1 METTILKEQSNISSM
16 HSGNDLYNQVTIMIF
31 FILSTLS
38 LSAQNK
44 ILYHAYSPT
53 SSDYMITKWNI
64 SRDSFSQYQFYVE
77 ETVNNKGQVIQL
89 RFLEN
94 GIPCKDN
101 LCYLADIV
109 RFEYPNPSQIIE
121 TEYECD
127 GINPMNAL
135 FCEVNYK
142 TIYAIDNKCNILNAE
157 IEYFIDK
164 EAAIKAGIY
173 SGINDEG
180 IKIELDSFEEEKKNI
195 NLEENYASIRYYSKS
210 FAKYNG
216 KYPIH
221 KKHEEYWINK
231 AEKEDWYDRVE
242 TDEVIKCIKNN
253 RN

>member
-1 METTILKEQSNISSM
+1 MEATILKEQSNISSM
-16 HSGNDLYNQVTIMIF
+16 HSGNDLYTQAMIIIF
-31 FILSTLS
+31 FILCTLS

-64 SRDSFSQYQFYVE
+64 SRDSLSQYQFYVE
-77 ETVNNKGQVIQL
+77 ETVNNKGLVALL
-89 RFLEN
+89 RFLKN
-94 GIPCKDN
+94 GDPCKDN

-127 GINPMNAL
+127 GTSPMNGL

-142 TIYAIDNKCNILNAE
+142 TIYTIDQNYNIINAE
-157 IEYFIDK
+157 IEYYINE
-164 EAAIKAGIY
+164 EAAIKAGVY
-173 SGINDEG
+173 SSKNDKNL
-180 IKIELDSFEEEKKNI
+180 KIELDYFEEEKKNI
-195 NLEENYASIRYYSKS
+195 NLEENYANIRYYPKS

-231 AEKEDWYDRVE
+231 AEKEDWYDKVE